1 MNSAARLSS
10 LISALFPGPPA
21 GKTSPSAPEQ
31 ASGAA
36 PASAVTYTPGNPR
49 AWQPTTAAGPLVY
62 TRQQAAG
69 GQGGQDANAAPA
81 DSKANGAGPAGDQ
94 TPTTTGPG
102 SKTQTPAAALAPKKA
117 NGQPLTQEEQAVIRE
132 LQKTDQAVKTHELAH
147 LAAAGGYAMSGASYT
162 YQRGPNGQSYA
173 VAGEVQIDT
182 SRERNPEAT
191 IQKMQVV
198 RQAALA
204 PADPSPQDQR
214 VAAQAT
220 LQIAASSQELQQTQ
234 AAQAAQRARQ
244 AAQPS
249 SSTADQNQGT
259 TTQRGVDQQAGQG
272 LIQGR
277 STPSPPPALAARRF
291 AAGGQS
297 APPAGRLSVI
307 A

>member
-1 MNSAARLSS
+1 MNSAASLSS

-21 GKTSPSAPEQ
+21 GKTSPSAPQQ
-31 ASGAA
+31 ASDTT
-36 PASAVTYTPGNPR
+36 PALAVTYTPGNPR
-49 AWQPTTAAGPLVY
+49 AWQPTAATGPLVY

-69 GQGGQDANAAPA
+69 GQGGQDASAALA

-94 TPTTTGPG
+94 TTATGQGQAKP
-102 SKTQTPAAALAPKKA
+102 PAAALAPKKP
-117 NGQPLTQEEQAVIRE
+117 NGQPLTQEEQKVIRE
-132 LQKTDQAVKTHELAH
+132 LQKTDQAVKAHELAH

-162 YQRGPNGQSYA
+162 YQRGPDGQSYA

-182 SRERNPEAT
+182 SRERNPETT

-220 LQIAASSQELQQTQ
+220 LKIAASSQELQQTQ
-234 AAQAAQRARQ
+234 AAQAAQQARLTAHGSP
-244 AAQPS
+244 AA
-249 SSTADQNQGT
+249 TDQNQGT
-259 TTQRGVDQQAGQG
+259 TTQRDVYQQAGQG
-272 LIQGR
+272 LIQKM
-277 STPSPPPALAARRF
+277 STPSTPQALAARRF
-291 AAGGQS
+291 AANGQS
-297 APPAGRLSVI
+297 TPPAGRLSVI